1 MKKIEDII
9 KRVKK
14 PTDVIDINWI
24 RDIQYKQFDAF
35 SFKELI
41 TEIIQ
46 EYIITRDISYHMIE
60 FLQSFLERIKAQGEK
75 KVKKKICFFLRGEYG
90 TGKTHF
96 LTFLSLLLLNDEKIQ
111 DLFNL
116 NLDYKKNTQIIHYS
130 TELRKR
136 FNNDLLICPIKLT
149 DFTNDTRL
157 IEIIRYSLQDIAIN
171 KYDDN
176 EIRLFSIYNTID
188 WFKNELDPDIRKL
201 ILNDL
206 DRITRN
212 RISDDIS
219 NLNNLE
225 FEELIEIQQ
234 NLIRTYEDKMSTKFT
249 LDMENKKLSE
259 VIKNSALTKK
269 YNVKHVL
276 IILDELSQWWGSKP
290 EVDLINQL
298 HGLVEDFRNELDLN
312 ISLIV
317 SYQKNLRSN
326 EFITLKERLKKVW
339 VVESSEFKDIVPRRC
354 LDQTSL
360 DHIEIEK
367 IALFFSTHIQNTLK
381 PSESLLKKYIFFDDK
396 IVYRNTKEGIYK
408 YFQLF
413 YPFHP
418 TIFIPAIWG
427 EIGKYSTE
435 MRGGMNIIVKL
446 LEKNLNNNYDE
457 LIDPNEVINEF
468 LNDIFEENQFL
479 SLFYRKIRN
488 NLKLDED
495 SIELKIIKLLF
506 VFREGMT
513 VDAFNLIFLKD
524 ISKEIKDFHNKL
536 ITNGIIELTYESAT
550 RKYLLSFEAVINIDT
565 YINKLENLIDYENIL
580 NYLQYKLNIGDSSK
594 DFTDDYGDLVPKFDY
609 VFIKNS
615 FLNMDDFDEIENN
628 INDDLEENELNL
640 TNHLDSFIN
649 INKFIETAIPDG
661 FAYYYKPKL
670 RDITNFIENK
680 FKENKKIIFAYTDK
694 ELKDIEYFNY
704 NLNKILQSNLILN
717 VLKTI
722 LEESGDLMQ
731 TSTNLFEDVFNFFQ
745 EKYQNEIN
753 LNLIDI
759 NLFWEPLREFH
770 NICIKNSTII
780 SAELADRLRKV
791 PEIDEQFFLKFK
803 SLYRYYYDGAEY
815 DNYESARER
824 FKRENFS
831 AGLEPIDQFFTPPK
845 INHLL
850 LCLKTLDEYK
860 TNVKTQKETLNFY
873 SDLGFLKKISAGKFK
888 VSLDFKKVYI
898 KPIEDLILSI
908 LNDDPI
914 AIKDILIDLRH
925 SMYNM
930 NFEYTLLSIVALFA
944 EGYIKIMKSSRG
956 TLEPYPQTQNERDN
970 FCKTINQLNNLSKP
984 SFYIKKGDLISIN
997 DWNHL
1002 IQFLQFLRDSHL
1014 FPELNKLKLENYKD
1028 MHNVNIERTV
1038 FQQVQGLRLSKVSLI
1053 QGNIENFIEG
1063 IDFDDEIIANFEF
1076 QEKIEGIINFTE
1088 ELIECENI
1096 DEVVEKLKKFDVHEY
1111 SNIPTWL
1118 EFFVNKEKFR
1128 KVITIS
1134 KMIKKIL
1141 GK

>member
-24 RDIQYKQFDAF
+24 RDIQYNQFDALT
-35 SFKELI
+35 FKELI

-46 EYIITRDISYHMIE
+46 EYIITRDISYHIIE

-75 KVKKKICFFLRGEYG
+75 KVKKKINFFLRGEYG

-111 DLFNL
+111 GLFNL
-116 NLDYKKNTQIIHYS
+116 NQDFKKNTQIIHYS
-130 TELRKR
+130 KELRKS

-188 WFKNELDPDIRKL
+188 WFKNKLSPEIRTL

-249 LDMENKKLSE
+249 VDMENKKLSE
-259 VIKNSALTKK
+259 VIKNSTLTKK
-269 YNVKHVL
+269 NNVKHIL
-276 IILDELSQWWGSKP
+276 IILDELSQWWGSKT
-290 EVDLINQL
+290 EADLINQL
-298 HGLVEDFRNELDLN
+298 HGLVEDFRNDLDLN

-339 VVESSEFKDIVPRRC
+339 IIESSEFKDIVPRRC
-354 LDQTSL
+354 LDHTSL
-360 DHIEIEK
+360 DHNEIEK
-367 IALFFSTHIQNTLK
+367 IALFFSNHIQNTLK

-396 IVYRNTKEGIYK
+396 IVYRNTKEGIYN
-408 YFQLF
+408 YFKLF

-418 TIFIPAIWG
+418 TIFIPEIWG

-457 LIDPNEVINEF
+457 LINPNEVINEF
-468 LNDIFEENQFL
+468 LKDIFKANQYL
-479 SLFYRKIRN
+479 SLFYRKIQN
-488 NLKLDED
+488 DLKLDED

-513 VDAFNLIFLKD
+513 VEGFNLIFLKD
-524 ISKEIKDFHNKL
+524 ISKEIKDFHKKM

-550 RKYLLSFEAVINIDT
+550 KKYLLSFEAVINIDT

-580 NYLQYKLNIGDSSK
+580 NYLQYELNLGDFSK
-594 DFTDDYGDLVPKFDY
+594 DFTDDYGSLIPKFNY

-615 FLNMDDFDEIENN
+615 FLNIDDFDEIESN
-628 INDDLEENELNL
+628 INDDLEENKLNL
-640 TNHLDSFIN
+640 TNHSDHFIT
-649 INKFIETAIPDG
+649 INRFIETAIPDG
-661 FAYYYKPKL
+661 FAYYFKPKL
-670 RDITNFIENK
+670 NDINNFFENK

-694 ELKDIEYFNY
+694 ELKDIEYFNF
-704 NLNKILQSNLILN
+704 NLSKILQLNLILN
-717 VLKTI
+717 ILKTI

-731 TSTNLFEDVFNFFQ
+731 TSTNLFEDVFNIFQ
-745 EKYQNEIN
+745 EKYQNEIQ
-753 LNLIDI
+753 LNLFDI

-780 SAELADRLRKV
+780 SAELAERLRKI

-803 SLYRYYYDGAEY
+803 SLYRYYYYGDEY
-815 DNYESARER
+815 DNYEIARER

-831 AGLEPIDQFFTPPK
+831 AGLDPIDQFFTPPK

-850 LCLKTLDEYK
+850 NCLKTFDEYK

-873 SDLGFLKKISAGKFK
+873 SELGFLKKISAGKFK
-888 VSLDFKKVYI
+888 VSLDFKKIYI

-914 AIKDILIDLRH
+914 AIKNILIDLRH
-925 SMYNM
+925 SEHNI

-944 EGYIKIMKSSRG
+944 EGYIKIMKDSG
-956 TLEPYPQTQNERDN
+956 DALEPFPQTLSDKDK
-970 FCKTINQLNNLSKP
+970 FCRTINQLNTLSK
-984 SFYIKKGDLISIN
+984 STFYIKKGDLISKK
-997 DWNHL
+997 DWSHL
-1002 IQFLQFLRDSHL
+1002 IQFLQFLRDSRL
-1014 FPELNKLKLENYKD
+1014 FPELNKIRLENYND

-1038 FQQVQGLRLSKVSLI
+1038 FKLVQGLRLSKISLI
-1053 QGNIENFIEG
+1053 NGNIENFIEG
-1063 IDFDDEIIANFEF
+1063 IDFDDEIIANFKF
-1076 QEKIEGIINFTE
+1076 QGKIEGISNVIE
-1088 ELIECENI
+1088 ELIKCEDI
-1096 DEVVEKLKKFDVHEY
+1096 DEVVEKLKNFNVHEY
-1111 SNIPTWL
+1111 SSISTWL
-1118 EFFVNKEKFR
+1118 EFFENKEKFR

-1134 KMIKKIL
+1134 KMLKKIL
-1141 GK
+1141 GN